1 MLLGSYHIF
10 EWVRFIVLMVAV
22 FLGTNVVS
30 LYYVLYLNTL
40 FGLVTY
46 IIVMADRFGNENC
59 ADSQPGRMQV
69 LTAEVIIFF
78 VTFVIMSFPQ
88 LILLCMSQK
97 NKDEAWEGPKEDEE
111 EEGDPKAD

>member
-1 MLLGSYHIF
+1 MLLGSYHII

-46 IIVMADRFGNENC
+46 IIVMADRFGNGNC

-69 LTAEVIIFF
+69 LTVEVIIFF